1 MAHACNPVDGWEEG
15 FREKGY
21 RITKP
26 RQVIL
31 SVLQKSPEHHLS
43 AEAIYLR
50 VHKTY
55 PNIGLTTVYR
65 NLDLLVKMDMVKR
78 CDFGEGRA
86 TFELAHKHEGAGHH
100 HHLVCLGCREI
111 IDFEHGVIEEDDFMT
126 KAVKGLTERYKFKI
140 TDHVLQFQGLCRS
153 CQK

>member
-1 MAHACNPVDGWEEG
+1 MKHCAKSVDSWEDD
-15 FREKGY
+15 FRDKGY

-31 SVLQKSPEHHLS
+31 TVFQQAAEHHLS
-43 AEAIYLR
+43 AEEVYLR
-50 VHKTY
+50 VHKIY

-78 CDFGEGRA
+78 CDFGEGCA
-86 TFELAHKHEGAGHH
+86 KYELAHKHEGEGHH
-100 HHLVCLGCREI
+100 HHLVCLECHDV
-111 IDFEHGVIEEDDFMT
+111 IDFEDKIIEEDRFMER
-126 KAVKGLTERYKFKI
+126 AMRGLMDKFKFKI
-140 TDHVLQFQGLCRS
+140 MDHVLQFKGLCQN